1 MPKVY
6 LTDSDV
12 KRARWSENLTLIE
25 RGRGATEMAQVI
37 GKRRDAYLS
46 RRKNPETLTLKEIDR
61 LCREAGVDIRDFV
74 GGKLKL
80 KGE

>member
-6 LTDSDV
+6 LSETDKDL
-12 KRARWSENLTLIE
+12 ARLSENLRLVE
-25 RGRGATEMAQVI
+25 GGRPAREMAAI
-37 GKRRDAYLS
+37 TGISTAAYCRRRQNPKSLS
-46 RRKNPETLTLKEIDR
+46 YEEIYR
-61 LCREAGVDIRDFV
+61 ICREAGVDIRDFV